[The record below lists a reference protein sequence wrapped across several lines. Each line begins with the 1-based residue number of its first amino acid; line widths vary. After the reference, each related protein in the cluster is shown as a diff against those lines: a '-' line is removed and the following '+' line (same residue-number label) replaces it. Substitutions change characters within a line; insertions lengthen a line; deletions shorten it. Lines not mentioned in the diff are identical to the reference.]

1 MHLEGKFL
9 KTDNNEPSNVQ
20 YLPNIDKRRERTQ
33 ANQQR
38 EASQHLTLDSEA
50 YRALTNLIQQLVD
63 QLSTIIRENPAFN
76 DSQQKDIIKGTS
88 GNDNFKGTRNDD
100 VLRGG
105 RGNDRLNGKAGDD
118 KLFGGQGRDVLI
130 SISGSDELDGG
141 RGQDTARIRG
151 GNIDD
156 YSIHVDNT
164 TQQLSLQ
171 HKTTH
176 DTIKLSNIERF
187 KFNDV
192 TVSEIELRKIAT
204 KPVTPTP
211 TPTPTP
217 DPILSLDPEVRDAIQ
232 QRFSLFGSQNFDV
245 IDKDRNGQ
253 LSAGDI
259 VSVTG
264 GITGGPVTEITLT
277 PTDIKV
283 LTGGTDNSDLRAEFE
298 TNKQKWQNSRPDNYS
313 YTVERSGFLGPEAR
327 KPIDV
332 TVNGNTITNSQFSD
346 GSADPVP
353 NFNQLTLDDLFNTVE
368 NAINSGAA
376 EVRVEYDPQFGYP
389 TSIFID
395 HDRRIADEEVFLSA
409 SNLQNLDN
417 PLISPPA
424 IDGTDGQTISGGG
437 VNIGGANISDNKIV
451 DISGQQYSVG
461 FLKTQLDAF
470 ADSFNPDIVDAAFG
484 IYPWGTSNS
493 LAAGTA
499 FQAFISTNFPNGA
512 PS

>member
-1 MHLEGKFL
+1 M
-9 KTDNNEPSNVQ
+9 KTDNNEQSNIQ
-20 YLPNIDKRRERTQ
+20 YLPNLNERRERTK

-38 EASQHLTLDSEA
+38 QASQHFTIDPEVYQSLTS
-50 YRALTNLIQQLVD
+50 LIQQLVA
-63 QLSTIIRENPAFN
+63 QLSIIIRDNPAFN
-76 DSQQKDIIKGTS
+76 DSQNNNDVIRGTN
-88 GNDNFKGTRNDD
+88 GNDNLKGTRNDD
-100 VLRGG
+100 VLHGG

-118 KLFGGQGRDVLI
+118 KLFGGKGRDFLI
-130 SISGSDELDGG
+130 SISGSDQLDGG

-156 YSIHVDNT
+156 YTVHVDSS

-171 HKTTH
+171 HKTTQ
-176 DTIKLSNIERF
+176 DTITLSNIERF

-192 TVSEIELRKIAT
+192 TVSEKELRARAT
-204 KPVTPTP
+204 KPTPPTP
-211 TPTPTP
+211 SP
-217 DPILSLDPEVRDAIQ
+217 DPVLNLDPQVRDAIQ
-232 QRFSLFGSQNFDV
+232 QRFSLFGSQSFDV

-253 LSAGDI
+253 LSAGD
-259 VSVTG
+259 VVAVFG
-264 GITGGPVTEITLT
+264 GITGGPITDITLT
-277 PTDIKV
+277 PTDIQA
-283 LTGGTDNSDLRAEFE
+283 LTGGTDNTGLRAEFE
-298 TNKQKWQNSRPDNYS
+298 ANKQKWQSSRPNNYS

-332 TVNGNTITNSQFSD
+332 TVDGNTITNSQFSD
-346 GSADPVP
+346 GSAGPVP
-353 NFNQLTLDDLFNTVE
+353 DFNQLTLDDLFNTVE

-376 EVRVEYDPQFGYP
+376 EVRVEYDAQFGYP

-395 HDRRIADEEVFLSA
+395 QDRRIADEEVFLSA

-417 PLISPPA
+417 PLITPPV
-424 IDGTDGQTISGGG
+424 IDGTDRQTVSAGG
-437 VNIGGANISDNKIV
+437 VNIGGANIPDNKVV
-451 DISGQQYSVG
+451 DINGQQYSVG

-493 LAAGTA
+493 IAAGTA
-499 FQAFISTNFPNGA
+499 FQAFISTNFPNGE